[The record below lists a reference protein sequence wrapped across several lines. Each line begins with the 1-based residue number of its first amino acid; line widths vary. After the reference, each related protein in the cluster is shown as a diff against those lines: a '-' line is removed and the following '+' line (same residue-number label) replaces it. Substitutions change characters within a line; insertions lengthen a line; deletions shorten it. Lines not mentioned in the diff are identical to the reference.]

1 MDRLSVIIRIFLA
14 IGIGGLIGYERQYS
28 NRPAGFRTHI
38 LVCVGAAITSMTELY
53 LVGMISSMLIAH
65 PELLNVLKGDIGRF
79 GAQVI
84 TGVGFI
90 GAGTIIV
97 HKGSVKGLTTAAS
110 LWTVACI
117 GIAVG
122 FGFYFLSIASALGV
136 FGILVALKKF
146 EDRFIH
152 KSNSIKMKIKYHNNE
167 RFLVR
172 LRDYFDE
179 KSIRVDGVEFLLTEE
194 NEPKDVRTA
203 IYMIQTPI
211 GLDTYELLQDLT
223 LSEEIINVR
232 VI

>member
-1 MDRLSVIIRIFLA
+1 MDSLSVIIRIFLA

-53 LVGMISSMLIAH
+53 LVAMFSSMLIVH

-84 TGVGFI
+84 TGVGFL

-122 FGFYFLSIASALGV
+122 FGFYFLRV
-136 FGILVALKKF
+136 FQ
-146 EDRFIH
+146 
-152 KSNSIKMKIKYHNNE
+152 
-167 RFLVR
+167 
-172 LRDYFDE
+172 
-179 KSIRVDGVEFLLTEE
+179 FLLL
-194 NEPKDVRTA
+194 KYY
-203 IYMIQTPI
+203 I
-211 GLDTYELLQDLT
+211 L
-223 LSEEIINVR
+223 
-232 VI
+232 